1 MRNSI
6 LNKIIEFFLAMPRE
20 KNRFGL
26 RVLLVFIGVICQGFG
41 VYWLN
46 RIRFGTDPCTVFNM
60 GISGKVGLSY
70 GTTLL
75 IFNVILFI
83 FVILFGINEIGIG
96 TLANMVVVGY
106 TVDFCEWAFR
116 HRLAEEFFEPMK
128 TRVFIL
134 VLALIWFI
142 LAAALYMAV
151 DLGQSPY
158 DATPAIISS
167 KMPRIPFTVI
177 RICWDGFMAVAGFLL
192 GGTVGIVTVVIALF
206 LGPAIT
212 FMKLLFKKIFGFN

>member
-1 MRNSI
+1 M
-6 LNKIIEFFLAMPRE
+6 E

-26 RVLLVFIGVICQGFG
+26 RVILVFIGVICQGIG

-46 RIRFGTDPCTVFNM
+46 KVKFGTDPCTVLNM
-60 GISGKVGLSY
+60 ALSNKLALSY

-75 IFNVILFI
+75 IFNIILFAFVCI
-83 FVILFGINEIGIG
+83 FEIKQIGIG

-106 TVDFCEWAFR
+106 TVDFCEWLMR
-116 HRLAEEFFEPMK
+116 NRLTDEFFSSMK
-128 TRVFIL
+128 VRIL
-134 VLALIWFI
+134 ILIPALIWFI

-158 DATPAIISS
+158 DATPAIIA
-167 KMPRIPFTVI
+167 KKIPKIPFTIV
-177 RICWDGFMAVAGFLL
+177 RICWDVFMTVTGFLL
-192 GGTVGIVTVVIALF
+192 GGTVGVVTVAVALF

-212 FMKLLFKKIFGFN
+212 FVKLSFKKIFGFN